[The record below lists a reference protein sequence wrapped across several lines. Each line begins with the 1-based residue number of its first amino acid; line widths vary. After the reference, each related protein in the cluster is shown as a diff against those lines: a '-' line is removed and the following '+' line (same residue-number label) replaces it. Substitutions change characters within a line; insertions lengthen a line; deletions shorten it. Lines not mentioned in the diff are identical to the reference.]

1 MAAILCPL
9 VIDMSKFNLPHHQA
23 IAAAL
28 DCFNP
33 DYLLHHNILF
43 GGGTRIALELDEY
56 RESIDID
63 FLCADRAAYKAVREQ
78 VTHKSLGQLVKQEF
92 SYVRDI
98 RADRDAVRTIIDYQK
113 TKIKLEFVS
122 FDNYALTQIYEPD
135 FLPVPCIDRVTCFY
149 TKLLANADRALN
161 IPYKDIFDLL
171 AMYTTW
177 GNIPKQSIELAE
189 ERYGAVVKRQ
199 LVLALKDMT
208 VNKARYFKAAS
219 DMNMKESWAENLINT
234 QAKALLAQ
242 LSQ

>member
-1 MAAILCPL
+1 
-9 VIDMSKFNLPHHQA
+9 MSKFNIPHHQA

-28 DCFNP
+28 ECFNA
-33 DYLLHHNILF
+33 DYFLHHHILF

-78 VTHKSLGQLVKQEF
+78 VTDKSLGQLVKQEF
-92 SYVRDI
+92 SYVREI

-122 FDNYALTQIYEPD
+122 FDNYSLTQTYNSD

-161 IPYKDIFDLL
+161 TPYKDIFDLL

-177 GNIPKQSIELAE
+177 GAIPERSIQLAE

-199 LVLALKDMT
+199 LILALKDIT
-208 VNKARYFKAAS
+208 ANKARYFKAAA
-219 DMNMKESWAENLINT
+219 DMNMKENWAENLINT
-234 QAKALLAQ
+234 QAKALLALLTQ
-242 LSQ
+242 